1 MTPILDFFFTP
12 RCVFCE
18 RIIGVG
24 KEERICPFCHPERY
38 LEQAP
43 FCPLCGRHTEEDGA
57 LCESCRRKKPPITGR
72 GAFRYD
78 GLIRDSLHRFKF
90 ENRRDYARLLGEL
103 TWEAEEA
110 WIRDFKPDALTFV
123 PLHRKR
129 QRERGYNQAE
139 ELAKRVS
146 ELSGIPCLDLLL
158 RTRYT
163 MPQMSLNAL
172 LRTQNIEG
180 AFAVD
185 PKQDAAG
192 IPRRI
197 VIVDDIFTTGSTLG
211 ECAKAI
217 RAVCPD
223 AEIRFLTV
231 AVTPP
236 PRQEAEP
243 AAEIEAT
250 APESNQKKTL

>member
-1 MTPILDFFFTP
+1 MTPIPDFFFTP

-24 KEERICPFCHPERY
+24 KEERICPFCHPEHY
-38 LEQAP
+38 LEKAP
-43 FCPLCGRHTEEDGA
+43 FCPLCGRHAEEEGA
-57 LCESCRRKKPPITGR
+57 LCESCQRKKPSVTGR

-90 ENRRDYARLLGEL
+90 DNRRDYARLLGKL
-103 TWEAEEA
+103 TWEAEKE
-110 WIRDFKPDALTFV
+110 WLGDFKPDALTFV

-139 ELAKRVS
+139 ELAKRIS
-146 ELSGIPCLDLLL
+146 ELSGIPCIDLLV
-158 RTRYT
+158 RTRAT

-180 AFAVD
+180 AFAAA
-185 PKQDAAG
+185 PKQDAAD

-217 RAVCPD
+217 RAVLPD
-223 AEIRFLTV
+223 AEVRFLTV

-236 PRQEAEP
+236 PRQEAECP
-243 AAEIEAT
+243 VGERSNL
-250 APESNQKKTL
+250 PESNRKKTL